1 MFQKYLILNLIWFQ
15 KKRWF
20 ELYFTL
26 RHIFKFMKNN
36 FRCFET
42 FSDFKEITKK
52 ITRFA
57 PLSILKQL
65 RRKKDFSIEKKF
77 KNTFLGG
84 FWVWNSWKNT
94 FLGWFLLYWACFGT
108 GFWYTSRQNFKK
120 SRFVV
125 IFVFWK
131 SFKNVIYALLL
142 MISIQKSCFGGVFSN
157 YWKDCEKHLFK
168 SSKKTFRVV
177 LRITVKDIQRKTF

>member
-1 MFQKYLILNLIWFQ
+1 MKLSQKKTNRSSFQKTFIDFVPKGPNFESDVIS

-57 PLSILKQL
+57 PLSILKKL

-84 FWVWNSWKNT
+84 F
-94 FLGWFLLYWACFGT
+94 
-108 GFWYTSRQNFKK
+108 
-120 SRFVV
+120 
-125 IFVFWK
+125 
-131 SFKNVIYALLL
+131 
-142 MISIQKSCFGGVFSN
+142 
-157 YWKDCEKHLFK
+157 
-168 SSKKTFRVV
+168 
-177 LRITVKDIQRKTF
+177 